1 MPIMAIPGTAVTGTR
16 IAIRGTD
23 GPHFILASVIHI
35 IHITGSAIILIIIT
49 VTRFMADILTVM
61 ADMVE
66 FRCLTPVERASDRL
80 PISHGVQR
88 EE

>member
-1 MPIMAIPGTAVTGTR
+1 MPIMAIPGTAVTGIR

-23 GPHFILASVIHI
+23 GPHFILASVIHT
-35 IHITGSAIILIIIT
+35 TGSAIILIIIT